1 MDDLSL
7 TEIFD
12 DVADVGIV
20 AEAENVIVG
29 DARLLLCRQILVQ
42 VCDDVALDADIFHI
56 KGNACGGDG
65 INARGMIHKIG
76 GKGSSLNVLY
86 LEIAGELVNDRR
98 YHFEV
103 CKLLGAYLTFK
114 IVYDIIRVTT

>member
-20 AEAENVIVG
+20 AQAEDIVVG
-29 DARLLLCRQILVQ
+29 HARLLFCRQILVQ

-76 GKGSSLNVLY
+76 GEGGSRDLLL
-86 LEIAGELVNDRR
+86 LEVSGELEEDGCL
-98 YHFEV
+98 FI
-103 CKLLGAYLTFK
+103 G
-114 IVYDIIRVTT
+114 